1 MKQFGDTKFPQIF
14 NCFNH
19 INIAANVSWLLP
31 PHRRTCAWC
40 ITSKDPGHQNQ
51 RRYSYLTSCSALCSL
66 QWKTKIQKLLLEQVN
81 ILHGSS
87 HIDFSVIPQKQ
98 EWYTS
103 VYSTHQY
110 LQQEGALESKS
121 YTKIQRILVTLALNC
136 FPVPAIAKKCV
147 PVCRNIAK
155 ISFHNLLQVSTR
167 ETWEGSD
174 WNINLADYFGRLSN
188 PRKTEILSCHV
199 ISSSTAFPY
208 AHSWYLSQPHNRWWC
223 TFFELVY
230 FLT

>member
-1 MKQFGDTKFPQIF
+1 MAVHTSTFLLYHKNRNGTLLYTQL
-14 NCFNH
+14 
-19 INIAANVSWLLP
+19 INTCNKKVLL
-31 PHRRTCAWC
+31 
-40 ITSKDPGHQNQ
+40 
-51 RRYSYLTSCSALCSL
+51 SL
-66 QWKTKIQKLLLEQVN
+66 NLI
-81 ILHGSS
+81 
-87 HIDFSVIPQKQ
+87 
-98 EWYTS
+98 
-103 VYSTHQY
+103 
-110 LQQEGALESKS
+110 
-121 YTKIQRILVTLALNC
+121 RILVTLALNC

-230 FLT
+230 F